1 MPQAVHF
8 EVDSTVPRMTVA
20 QGEER
25 FELPALWLREHCQDA
40 DHLDPTTQQRL
51 FDPHQLPDDLAL
63 TAAERKDDEGVE
75 LAFSD
80 GYRGYYHLPALAAE
94 FDPYDGCPQPQ
105 PWTADLDR
113 GQQTFDWPSLDTGQA
128 LHAAT
133 VAFLRYGFII
143 LREVPTR
150 PEEIL
155 TVARTFGNLRETN
168 FGQYFEV
175 YSRPRSNDLAYR
187 PVHLGPHTDNPYR
200 EPVPGIQLLH
210 CLVNE
215 TSGGW
220 STLVDSLSV
229 GEQLASEDPEG
240 FAMLSQTPVRFR
252 FVDSTSELVERRP
265 IIRRDAQ
272 GRMTGVH
279 YSPRLDYLPLLQGE
293 SLQRF
298 HRARRRLGELFTD
311 PRYEIRFPLSAG
323 ELMFFDNNR
332 VLHGRTAFD
341 PNEGRRH
348 LQGCYIDPDG
358 PRSLCRTLKERAEGE
373 SHPAMS
379 TASGWR

>member
-1 MPQAVHF
+1 
-8 EVDSTVPRMTVA
+8 MTVA

-25 FELPALWLREHCQDA
+25 FELPALWLRERCQDA

-94 FDPYDGCPQPQ
+94 FDPYDGCPEPQ

-113 GQQTFDWPSLDTGQA
+113 GQQTFEWPSLATEQA

-143 LREVPTR
+143 LRDVPTQ

-175 YSRPRSNDLAYR
+175 YSRPQSNDLAYR

-240 FAMLSQTPVRFR
+240 FAMLSTNPGPLSLRGQHQRTGGASADHPPRCPRPDDRCALQPSTRLSATAAGGIAPAFSPRATPARRAFR
-252 FVDSTSELVERRP
+252 RSPLRGSFPAERR
-265 IIRRDAQ
+265 
-272 GRMTGVH
+272 
-279 YSPRLDYLPLLQGE
+279 
-293 SLQRF
+293 
-298 HRARRRLGELFTD
+298 
-311 PRYEIRFPLSAG
+311 
-323 ELMFFDNNR
+323 
-332 VLHGRTAFD
+332 
-341 PNEGRRH
+341 
-348 LQGCYIDPDG
+348 
-358 PRSLCRTLKERAEGE
+358 
-373 SHPAMS
+373 
-379 TASGWR
+379 